1 MHAADNLFKM
11 TNLITQSRHC
21 VSLLIDCLDSELEY
35 LRSNNSAQLI
45 ELSQQKNTLMGELQS
60 YEQQRKQLIKT
71 NNISSKQGYL
81 QWLADIDP
89 SLELQKQW
97 DELSQNILM
106 CQEKNSTNGIIAD
119 NMATASKQALNI
131 LSGNLTPADNTYNAD
146 GSKLD
151 ASASLH
157 NVTA

>member
-1 MHAADNLFKM
+1 MNAADNFSKM

-35 LRSNNSAQLI
+35 LRSNNSEQLI
-45 ELSQQKNTLMGELQS
+45 DLSQQKNTLMSELQS
-60 YEQQRKQLIKT
+60 YEQQRKQLTNI
-71 NNISSKQGYL
+71 NNINTKQDYL

-97 DELSQNILM
+97 NELSQNIVT

-146 GSKLD
+146 GSKPD
-151 ASASLH
+151 ESSSLH

>member
-1 MHAADNLFKM
+1 MNAADNLFKM

-35 LRSNNSAQLI
+35 LRSNNSEQLI

-60 YEQQRKQLIKT
+60 YEQQRKQLINM
-71 NNISSKQGYL
+71 NNISTKQDYL

-97 DELSQNILM
+97 NELSQNILM

-146 GSKLD
+146 GSKPD